1 VSLGGNAATMH
12 GAREP
17 LHNYANRD
25 GALFGMGCARRAE
38 ESPGIVFDGA
48 CVLQVRAQGK

>member
-1 VSLGGNAATMH
+1 MQ

-48 CVLQVRAQGK
+48 RALQVRAGEVIGD